1 AINAVEGDNKHLSIG
16 PKIFSDLEQAFKD
29 HISSSPVLKSE
40 EECLMSIIPK
50 RRKFLLQPIHLA
62 ANLLDPRYRGS
73 HISGEESID
82 AMEVIHNIATTNPHV
97 DESKVLG
104 ELADCRSKENVFVKS
119 FTWKSV
125 KQTSP
130 TSWWNGIC
138 CSTQLSRIASDILN
152 LPPTSAAVE

>member
-1 AINAVEGDNKHLSIG
+1 ANDDEAKKAGLDQPIRNLLLSEIFWDRVDGFLKLLKPIADAINGDNKHLSIG

-29 HISSSPVLKSE
+29 NISSSPVLKSE
-40 EECLMSIIPK
+40 EECLMSTGTIPK

-62 ANLLDPRYRGS
+62 ANLLDPHYRGS

-104 ELADCRSKENVFVKS
+104 ELADYRSKENLF
-119 FTWKSV
+119 
-125 KQTSP
+125 
-130 TSWWNGIC
+130 
-138 CSTQLSRIASDILN
+138 A
-152 LPPTSAAVE
+152 